1 MLPAALLCVDVS
13 AGEARPKYLRSADE
27 VWVARALSEY
37 RDREGMPR
45 GDFDEAW
52 SQKVEPALLAAGARR
67 RAAEGIKYILDR
79 AARDRIASAVAP
91 EDIRAEVFPL
101 AATGLPREEV
111 LANVAE
117 RLGMRAEDVE
127 TGLFADLPRAR
138 EVVAPA
144 TLDTAACMESY
155 NLALVQGLLLRSSL
169 VTVRLRELARSVV
182 RYAKLRGLLAM
193 FHPSDEGLRMEL
205 SGPLALFHSTLK
217 YGHALAQFLPAVCVS
232 AGYHLEAR
240 CALAEREIT
249 VVVTAGDPIPRVHAL
264 PKEVDSAVEK
274 ALLRDLRR
282 MKTRWTVARETTA
295 LRAGEHLFFP
305 DFTLSTGTERV
316 FVEVVGFYTQE
327 YLRRKLAAVASAGAA
342 KLVLCVS
349 DALEVPFEGD
359 IPGAAACLRYRRRVD
374 ATALMEMVERVA
386 AANVRQGDARLT

>member
-1 MLPAALLCVDVS
+1 MLPAALLCVDTS
-13 AGEARPKYLRSADE
+13 PGEVRPKYLRSADE
-27 VWVARALSEY
+27 PWVARALSEY

-45 GDFDEAW
+45 GDFDDAW
-52 SQKVEPALLAAGARR
+52 AQRVEPALVGAGARR
-67 RAAEGIKYILDR
+67 RAAEGLKYILDR
-79 AARDRIASAVAP
+79 AARDRIASTAAP
-91 EDIRAEVFPL
+91 ETLRAEVFPL
-101 AATGLPREEV
+101 AASGLPRDEV
-111 LANVAE
+111 LAKVAE
-117 RLGMRAEDVE
+117 RLGLCPEDVE
-127 TGLFADLPRAR
+127 AGLFADVPRAR
-138 EVVAPA
+138 AVVPPA
-144 TLDTAACMESY
+144 ALDVAAWMEKY

-169 VTVRLRELARSVV
+169 VTVELRELARGVV

-193 FHPSDEGLRMEL
+193 FRPNDTGLHMEL
-205 SGPLALFHSTLK
+205 SGPLSLFRSTLK
-217 YGHALAQFLPAVCVS
+217 YGHALAQFLPAVCSS

-240 CALAEREIT
+240 CALAEREST
-249 VVVTAGDPIPRVHAL
+249 VVVRSGDPLPRLHTL

-295 LRAGEHLFFP
+295 LRAGDHLFFP
-305 DFTLSTGTERV
+305 DFTLSSGSTRV

-359 IPGAAACLRYRRRVD
+359 IPGAAACLRYKRRVD
-374 ATALMEMVERVA
+374 AAALIEVVEGVA
-386 AANVRQGDARLT
+386 AEPPAGHS